1 MDKIRITSKL
11 NKLALRYDYT
21 IVCDDIKGAVISGPD
36 ENGLVQRGIEMTNPI
51 EYTRKE
57 LLEKY
62 TGKEIVIKWI
72 DTYTEK
78 GDYAMAVVLE
88 KKEGVK

>member
-1 MDKIRITSKL
+1 MEKIRITSKL
-11 NKLALRYDYT
+11 NKLALWYDYT

-36 ENGLVQRGIEMTNPI
+36 EDGLVQRGIEMTNPI
-51 EYTRKE
+51 EYTRKK

-62 TGKEIVIKWI
+62 TGKEVVIKWI

-78 GDYAMAVVLE
+78 GDNAMAVVLE
-88 KKEGVK
+88 KKEGVR